1 MIHPTPSRSFHN
13 KGSAHTVLAMFK
25 SEDLMAEGYP
35 SPSTAVAVALP
46 RANAKIDAGG
56 ARANATLLANAL
68 LPRSRSDTVIEDWTD
83 LFDAVTARL
92 RLVMAERH
100 ATSVES
106 PSDEADRIRVNV
118 LECVEALDQ
127 LHAALKEELGRS
139 PQP

>member
-1 MIHPTPSRSFHN
+1 M
-13 KGSAHTVLAMFK
+13 
-25 SEDLMAEGYP
+25 
-35 SPSTAVAVALP
+35 P

-56 ARANATLLANAL
+56 VRANAAPLSNAV
-68 LPRSRSDTVIEDWTD
+68 LPRSRSDIVIEDWDD

-92 RLVMAERH
+92 RSVIAERH
-100 ATSVES
+100 ATSAES
-106 PSDEADRIRVNV
+106 PSPEADRIRVNV